1 MKRAITI
8 LPGLLLGLLLAGC
21 ASSSPARPGASSAAS
36 IAAADRPACA
46 QLFGRLQ
53 QVSTALQ
60 TSSELIATSLG
71 TAQLSDRIAVEED
84 QLRQSARLIAASP
97 APPSLTTAAHQ
108 LVAALQTYTDDFAR
122 AATPA
127 ARGDFQAAADAMTD
141 HAAVQQILD
150 ASTTIEKA
158 CK

>member
-1 MKRAITI
+1 VKWAIAA
-8 LPGLLLGLLLAGC
+8 LVAPLLGLLLAGC
-21 ASSSPARPGASSAAS
+21 ASSSRARPSASSS
-36 IAAADRPACA
+36 VAAADRPACA

-53 QVSTALQ
+53 QVSAALQ
-60 TSSELIATSLG
+60 ASSELIATSLG

-84 QLRQSARLIAASP
+84 QLRQSARLIANSP
-97 APPSLTTAAHQ
+97 APPALTTAAHQ
-108 LVAALQTYTDDFAR
+108 LVVALQTYTDDFAR